1 MEPEP
6 DSEPEIIE
14 VDIPWRGT
22 EEWEIVTE
30 EWEKPVVEL
39 MEAADELWGES
50 DVVYTLQWLI
60 RERINARESVPSL
73 MLIPI
78 DELMRELDSF
88 VTTTSFLSTSYSAK
102 WHGILTS
109 NPRLREYSVHWSLV
123 FTSSITT
130 SSSKL

>member
-60 RERINARESVPSL
+60 RERINASESVPSL
-73 MLIPI
+73 
-78 DELMRELDSF
+78 
-88 VTTTSFLSTSYSAK
+88 
-102 WHGILTS
+102 ILA
-109 NPRLREYSVHWSLV
+109 
-123 FTSSITT
+123 TSS
-130 SSSKL
+130 